1 MAYNKEMYTKLFNG
15 ITDATN
21 KIGDANEHIK
31 YALRQIEESKEA
43 LKNLQIDTEQIFIE
57 KEQTL

>member
-1 MAYNKEMYTKLFNG
+1 MAFNKEMYTKLFNG

-43 LKNLQIDTEQIFIE
+43 LENLQVDTEETYINN
-57 KEQTL
+57 